1 MSTDTAE
8 PCSTTTCPSNPEKSP
23 KRKLEETS
31 DEPRSK
37 KIRIEKEENIE
48 NINEENSRY
57 VLRVKKH
64 SIDAKLPC
72 RSSQYAAGYD
82 LYASEDITVPAK
94 GKALVST
101 GISVQIPMG
110 YYGRVAPRSGLA
122 LNHHLDVGAG
132 VIDADYR
139 GKVGILLFN
148 FSSED
153 FMVKIGNKVAQLLL
167 EKIITPVVEEVSELD
182 STERG
187 EGGFG
192 STGIADTEAT
202 EKTD

>member
-1 MSTDTAE
+1 MSDSTE
-8 PCSTTTCPSNPEKSP
+8 PCSTTTCIFSPEKSP

-31 DEPRSK
+31 DEPCTK
-37 KIRIEKEENIE
+37 KIRIGHEEIIE
-48 NINEENSRY
+48 TINMENSRY

-64 SIDAKLPC
+64 SADAKLPC
-72 RSSQYAAGYD
+72 RNSKYAAGYD

-94 GKALVST
+94 GKALVPT
-101 GISVQIPMG
+101 GISVQIPFG
-110 YYGRVAPRSGLA
+110 FYGRVAPRSGLA

-132 VIDADYR
+132 VIDPDYR

-148 FSSED
+148 FSKED

-167 EKIITPVVEEVSELD
+167 QKIITPLVEEVSELD
-182 STERG
+182 NTERG

-192 STGIADTEAT
+192 STGIADNQTT
-202 EKTD
+202 EKTY